1 MLIKY
6 LALRN
11 DIEVHVYTPF
21 QENIS
26 ELKNVYFHKM
36 KTLFENEY
44 IKKISYNITR
54 KMVKNPFLAN
64 NLIYTSFT
72 LNRIIKGLAESL
84 KKELQKNPVDVLQ
97 AEQDIVAAAAVL
109 TKKSINVPVVTDIH
123 DLWVDEE
130 ILARRIKPF
139 SPAFNVIN
147 NTSKTVLLES
157 DLVLVGNKIM
167 KNILLSRYSLDPQK
181 IAISPNG
188 GELLDINSEIPRKRT
203 VVYAGNLEPYEYVD
217 LFIQASSHILKA
229 DNSIEISIYGK
240 GPDEKRLRKLAREIK
255 LPNSIFKGYISREKL
270 IPILAK
276 SSVGVVPTK
285 KEYATPM
292 KPFEYLSVGLPV
304 VSIKGMWWTE
314 VIEKYNAGISSHFEP
329 EEFAEAIL
337 KLLNSPNINHYSKN
351 ALEVVQREYNWNI
364 ITERLINEY
373 FKLV

>member
-21 QENIS
+21 QENMS

-54 KMVKNPFLAN
+54 KMVKNSFLAN

-72 LNRIIKGLAESL
+72 LNKIIKGLAESL

-147 NTSKTVLLES
+147 NITKMVLLES

-188 GELLDINSEIPRKRT
+188 GELLDINSEITRKRT

-240 GPDEKRLRKLAREIK
+240 GPDEKKLRKLAREIK

-270 IPILAK
+270 IPILAE